1 MGLISAFDFRS
12 QEDVVNVQITHEKPE
27 KFVDKVSLRSH
38 SIFFIFSLINLKMS
52 LANWLPAV

>member
-27 KFVDKVSLRSH
+27 KFVDKVSLRSQLNFL
-38 SIFFIFSLINLKMS
+38 FFPFS
-52 LANWLPAV
+52 